1 MTTGK
6 DAPWGVAHPNPE
18 GYTVMPQAWLPAMQT
33 RVSFPSLMPW
43 FHGADCLL
51 TPARGVPM
59 HGPGPSGDRNGAEG
73 PQSAA
78 DPAVHTPGQ
87 ARRQSTRRW
96 TSAAPYT
103 LWGFG

>member
-1 MTTGK
+1 MRISELFKKAELMGLSNLQEE
-6 DAPWGVAHPNPE
+6 AEGVEMALRFL
-18 GYTVMPQAWLPAMQT
+18 A
-33 RVSFPSLMPW
+33 
-43 FHGADCLL
+43 
-51 TPARGVPM
+51 GVT
-59 HGPGPSGDRNGAEG
+59 GPSGDRNGAEG